1 MRHARLIKSIGLL
14 VIIVLAFW
22 AAVGGGVV
30 LDRLVF
36 ARFVPLKNIPSE
48 AQPDFKL
55 MAEAWNVISREYVEK
70 KAVQPQKLTY
80 GAIGG
85 MVNAL
90 GDTGHS
96 TFLSPEMVKMEN
108 HFVEGNFSGIGAQI
122 RMKDGRVVILAPIE
136 GSPAKRA
143 GLQSGDIILKVNGK
157 DIAGQPLE
165 EVVSRI
171 TGKPGTTVSLTILSA
186 KTERTRE
193 MSLVRASITIH
204 NVTWARVPGTKL
216 ADVRIAG
223 FSQGAGEDLRKILA
237 EIKKEQLGGIILD
250 LRDNPGGI
258 FNSAVGIASQ
268 FLSSGTVALVKNSK
282 GEIKDV
288 PVKPGGMAQNVPLA
302 VLIDGGTAS
311 GAEILAG
318 ALQDAHRGELIGEK
332 TFGTGTVLESF
343 KLSDGSALLLAIAEW
358 LTPSGRV
365 IWHKGIQPDVAV
377 SLPAGVDKLY
387 PETLKGLN
395 ADRFRANED
404 MQLKRAVDLL
414 LKPKSGQIKIGSA
427 AY

>member
-1 MRHARLIKSIGLL
+1 MRYARLLKSIGLL
-14 VIIVLAFW
+14 GFSMVAFW
-22 AAVGGGVV
+22 AAVGGGVA

-36 ARFVPLKNIPSE
+36 ARFVPLGNIPSGAE
-48 AQPDFKL
+48 PDFKL
-55 MAEAWNVISREYVEK
+55 MAEAWNVISLEYVDK
-70 KAVQPQKLTY
+70 KVVQPKKLTY

-96 TFLSPEMVKMEN
+96 SFLSPDMVKLEDR
-108 HFVEGNFSGIGAQI
+108 FVEGNFSGIGAQI
-122 RMKDGRVVILAPIE
+122 RMKDGRVVILAPME

-157 DIAGQPLE
+157 DVAGQPLE

-171 TGKPGTTVSLTILSA
+171 TGKAGTKVSLTILSP

-193 MSLVRASITIH
+193 ITVVRASITIH
-204 NVTWARVPGTKL
+204 NVTWARVPGTEL
-216 ADVRIAG
+216 ADIRIAG
-223 FSQGAGEDLRKILA
+223 FSQGAGKDLEKILTQVEDQRLA
-237 EIKKEQLGGIILD
+237 GIVLD

-268 FLSSGTVALVKNSK
+268 FLSSGTVALVKDGK
-282 GEIKDV
+282 GNIEEV
-288 PVKPGGMAQNVPLA
+288 PVKGGGLAVSVPLV

-318 ALQDAHRGELIGEK
+318 ALQDAHRAPLVGEK
-332 TFGTGTVLESF
+332 TFGTGTVLKSF
-343 KLSDGSALLLAIAEW
+343 ALSDGSALLLAIAEW

-365 IWHKGIQPDVAV
+365 IWHKGIQPDAEVP
-377 SLPAGVDKLY
+377 LPAGVEKLY
-387 PETLKGLN
+387 PEAMKDMN
-395 ADRFRANED
+395 ADRFRANGD
-404 MQLKRAVDLL
+404 VQLKRAVKMLL
-414 LKPKSGQIKIGSA
+414 NPKAGRTKAGA
-427 AY
+427 AAG